1 MKNLLIA
8 LFLVT
13 ISIFC
18 HSLHA
23 QDLKQYSTLLNALN
37 KSEKVEFLGTLRS
50 LVSKANVGDQLQTGI
65 FADLKN
71 GLPVSNPTAGIDSIL
86 GAWSAGRAELATLLQ
101 KNPSEFD
108 ANEIEA
114 ILGAYDKAN
123 EGWIENLGAIQTGFT
138 TYKDSMQINGDV
150 LAEAETKYAESTI
163 EMHSALDKQ
172 YQEFYS
178 AFFGTKNFTGER
190 SWDKIVDNLMND
202 FGALEIGAGFQSLL
216 ATYYDEAPDSTTA
229 MLVRFGSA
237 PNYNQLWGAEWNAWV
252 SFKGEQKDAENL
264 TPNNSGFKSFLA
276 GGSVSFQYRPEVPFT
291 QGIMRLITGVGANVG
306 AYMPA
311 RINAAKPA
319 SLNNQG
325 KMTGFGPEVR
335 LGFAVSTGKLGFY
348 AYSNRSIGYVLRCPD
363 YPFQNSQVVSGIQW
377 EGLHLRFAHGSSDW
391 AKNNNRHADYN
402 ELSVNI
408 RIK

>member
-1 MKNLLIA
+1 MKNVLIA
-8 LFLVT
+8 LLLVVS
-13 ISIFC
+13 SIFGL
-18 HSLHA
+18 SLQA
-23 QDLKQYSTLLNALN
+23 QDLKPYSALFDALN
-37 KSEKVEFLGTLRS
+37 KAEKVEFIGTLRG
-50 LVSKANVGDQLQTGI
+50 LVSSAKVGEQLQTNI

-86 GAWSAGRAELATLLQ
+86 GAWSSGRAELATLLQ
-101 KNPSEFD
+101 GNSSEFD
-108 ANEIEA
+108 SKEIEA

-123 EGWIENLGAIQTGFT
+123 ESWIENLGEIRTSFD
-138 TYKDSMQINGDV
+138 TYKDSIQVNKDV
-150 LAEAETKYAESTI
+150 LAEAEAKYAESTT

-172 YQEFYS
+172 YQEFLS

-190 SWDKIVDNLMND
+190 SWDKIVANLMND

-252 SFKGEQKDAENL
+252 SFKGEQKDGENL
-264 TPNNSGFKSFLA
+264 DPNSSGLKSFLA

-311 RINAAKPA
+311 RVNAAKPA
-319 SLNNQG
+319 SLNNRG
-325 KMTGFGPEVR
+325 KTTGFGPEVR

-348 AYSNRSIGYVLRCPD
+348 AYSNRSVGYVLRCPD
-363 YPFQNSQVVSGIQW
+363 YTYQNWQVVSGIQW
-377 EGLHLRFAHGSSDW
+377 EALHLRFAHGSSDW